1 VLTLAIFLPLA
12 GAAVVAL
19 LPRERQDSAK
29 WIAAGV
35 SAVVLAIA
43 IGLFIAYDRD
53 GTGYQFVTET
63 TWIDSGSDFN
73 SFELKYAVGLDGL
86 SLPLVLLTA
95 FLGLVSVLIS
105 WRIDLRPREY
115 YAWLLVLETSLLGVF
130 SSLDFLLF
138 FLFWEIE
145 LIPMYFLITIWGS
158 GNRVY
163 SAWKYVLYTFFGS
176 AFMLVGILALG
187 FTAETFDLRELAQI
201 GPIEGAIIPAWAMFG
216 LISAAFLIKLPVV
229 PVHTWLPDAHTDA
242 PTAVSVILA
251 GVLLK
256 MGGYGLLRMS
266 LSIMPDVAE
275 DASIYLAIIAATS
288 ILYGAVM
295 TLVQTDLKRLIAYS
309 SVSHMGYV
317 LLGASALGTVGLQ
330 GASMQMFTHGL
341 ITGMLFVL
349 VGMVYDRAH
358 TRNIP
363 ELSGL
368 AHRMPFL
375 TAMMMIAGLA
385 SLGLPAL
392 AGFVSEITVFLGTF
406 EKHEALTI
414 ASVIGIVFAAGYI
427 LWMIQRVFWGEPNE
441 RWADLPDATAWWERG
456 PLLAMTAVIVA
467 VGVYPA
473 WMMDVFETGVR
484 PIAERMG

>member
-1 VLTLAIFLPLA
+1 MLTFMIFLPLA
-12 GAAVVAL
+12 GVLTILL
-19 LPRERQDSAK
+19 LPRAEESRAK
-29 WIAAGV
+29 WLAAFV
-35 SAVVLAIA
+35 SAVVLAGA
-43 IGLFIAYDRD
+43 LFMFADYDR
-53 GTGYQFVTET
+53 GAGGFQYVTSA
-63 TWIDSGSDFN
+63 TWLESDVSDFT
-73 SFELKYAVGLDGL
+73 LHYAVGVDGL

-95 FLGLVSVLIS
+95 FLGLISVLIS
-105 WRIDLRPREY
+105 WRIDLRPKEY

-130 SSLDFLLF
+130 SSMDFVLF
-138 FLFWEIE
+138 FIFWEIE
-145 LIPMYFLITIWGS
+145 LVPMYFLISIWGS

-176 AFMLVGILALG
+176 AFMLVGILTLG
-187 FTAETFDLRELAQI
+187 FTAGTFDVEELGQI
-201 GPIEGAIIPAWAMFG
+201 GEIHGAIMPAWAIFS
-216 LISAAFLIKLPVV
+216 LIIAAFLIKLPIV
-229 PVHTWLPDAHTDA
+229 PFHTWLPDAHTDA

-256 MGGYGLLRMS
+256 MGGYGILRMS
-266 LSIMPDVAE
+266 FSIMPDVAR
-275 DASIYLAIIAATS
+275 DASLWLAIIAAVS

-295 TLVQTDLKRLIAYS
+295 TLVQKDLKRLIAYS

-317 LLGASALGTVGLQ
+317 LLGASAIGTVGLT

-358 TRNIP
+358 TRQID

-375 TAMMMIAGLA
+375 ATMMVVAGLA

-392 AGFVSEITVFLGTF
+392 AGFVSEVTVFLGTF
-406 EKHEALTI
+406 ERHEALTI
-414 ASVIGIVFAAGYI
+414 AGVVGIVFAAGYI
-427 LWMIQRVFWGEPNE
+427 LWTIQRVFWGEPDD
-441 RWADLPDATAWWERG
+441 RWSELTDATAWWERG
-456 PLLAMTAVIVA
+456 PLLAMSAVILA

-473 WMMDVFETGVR
+473 VMMDMFESGVA
-484 PIAERMG
+484 PIAERLG

>member
-1 VLTLAIFLPLA
+1 MLSVAIFAPLVGVLAI
-12 GAAVVAL
+12 AL
-19 LPRERQDSAK
+19 LPKERESQAK
-29 WIAAGV
+29 WIATLASGF
-35 SAVVLAIA
+35 VLA
-43 IGLFIAYDRD
+43 LVLLMFIDYDRSAGGFQYLD
-53 GTGYQFVTET
+53 RAKWLQSD
-63 TWIDSGSDFN
+63 ISDFT
-73 SFELKYAVGLDGL
+73 LQYLVGLDGL

-95 FLGLVSVLIS
+95 FLGLISVLIS
-105 WRIDLRPREY
+105 WRIELRPREY

-130 SSLDFLLF
+130 SSLDFVLF

-145 LIPMYFLITIWGS
+145 LIPMYFLISIWGS

-176 AFMLVGILALG
+176 AFMLVGILTLG
-187 FTAETFDLRELAQI
+187 FTAATFDIRELAQI
-201 GPIEGAIIPAWAMFG
+201 GDIRDAIIPAW
-216 LISAAFLIKLPVV
+216 LIFTLIIAAFLIKLPIV
-229 PVHTWLPDAHTDA
+229 PFHTWLPDAHTDA

-256 MGGYGLLRMS
+256 MGGYGILRMS
-266 LSIMPDVAE
+266 LSIMPDVAK
-275 DASIYLAIIAATS
+275 DASVWLACIAVVS

-295 TLVQTDLKRLIAYS
+295 TLIQKDLKRLIAYS

-317 LLGASALGTVGLQ
+317 LLGASAIGTVGLT

-358 TRNIP
+358 TRQID

-368 AHRMPFL
+368 AHRMPFI
-375 TAMMMIAGLA
+375 AVMMVVAGLA

-392 AGFVSEITVFLGTF
+392 AGFVSEVTVFLGTF
-406 EKHEALTI
+406 ERHEFLT
-414 ASVIGIVFAAGYI
+414 SMGVVGILFAAGYI
-427 LWMIQRVFWGEPNE
+427 LWTIQRVFWGAPDPQWE
-441 RWADLPDATAWWERG
+441 ALTDATAWWERG
-456 PLLAMTAVIVA
+456 PLLAMGAVILA

-473 WMMDVFETGVR
+473 VMMDLFEMGVA
-484 PIAERMG
+484 PIAERLG

>member
-1 VLTLAIFLPLA
+1 MLSAIIFLPVA
-12 GAAVVAL
+12 GAALIAL
-19 LPRERQDSAK
+19 LPKRQESLAK
-29 WIAAGV
+29 WMAALVTAGV
-35 SAVVLAIA
+35 FACVVVL
-43 IGLFIAYDRD
+43 FVRYDRGD
-53 GTGYQFVTET
+53 AGYQFVDST
-63 TWIDSGSDFN
+63 TWLDSDFSDFKLN
-73 SFELKYAVGLDGL
+73 FAVGIDGL

-95 FLGLVSVLIS
+95 FLGLVSTLIS
-105 WRIDLRPREY
+105 WRIDLRPKEY

-130 SSLDFLLF
+130 TSLDFVLF
-138 FLFWEIE
+138 FLFWEVE

-158 GNRVY
+158 GNRFY

-176 AFMLVGILALG
+176 AFMLVGILTLG
-187 FTAETFDLRELAQI
+187 FTAGTFDIRELAEI
-201 GPIEGAIIPAWAMFG
+201 GPIEGAIIPSWAIFG
-216 LISAAFLIKLPVV
+216 LIITAFLIKLPVV

-256 MGGYGLLRMS
+256 MGGYGLLRMTFT
-266 LSIMPDVAE
+266 IMPDVAR
-275 DASIYLAIIAATS
+275 DASMWLAIIAAIS

-295 TLVQTDLKRLIAYS
+295 TLIQTDLKRLIAYS

-358 TRNIP
+358 TRDIG

-368 AHRMPFL
+368 AHRMPFI
-375 TAMMMIAGLA
+375 TTMMMVAGLA

-392 AGFVSEITVFLGTF
+392 AGFVSEVTVFLGTF
-406 EKHEALTI
+406 DKHEALTI
-414 ASVIGIVFAAGYI
+414 AGVVGIVFAAGYI
-427 LWMIQRVFWGEPNE
+427 LWTIQRVFWGEPDPKWE
-441 RWADLPDATAWWERG
+441 ELTDATAWWERG
-456 PLLAMTAVIVA
+456 PLLAMSAAILA
-467 VGVYPA
+467 VGVYPV
-473 WMMDVFETGVR
+473 WMMDLFETGVQ
-484 PIAERMG
+484 PIAERLG